1 MQCVD
6 CVNEGSRTIRRAR
19 TLTGA
24 EVSDAKPIVTPILI
38 ALNVIA
44 YVVTVVQS
52 GSVQNNDRSDFFTS
66 FSLIPP
72 FAASGEWWRFLTS
85 GFLHFGVFHLLLN
98 MAVLYV
104 VGKQMEP
111 ELGRLRFIGVYFLS
125 LLGGSAAAFYFGS
138 ACQNLAGAS
147 GAVFGLMGALLIVWK
162 RKQRDIS
169 SIVVIV
175 VINLVSNFF
184 TNASLLG
191 HLGGFVIGGLLTL
204 AMVKAPRET
213 RHVYTIV
220 AVMAALALV
229 VGMFALRTAQLDTLA
244 EVSAE
249 ILQTCR

>member
-19 TLTGA
+19 TLAGA

-138 ACQNLAGAS
+138 AARTSQAPPGRCSAS
-147 GAVFGLMGALLIVWK
+147 WA
-162 RKQRDIS
+162 R
-169 SIVVIV
+169 
-175 VINLVSNFF
+175 
-184 TNASLLG
+184 
-191 HLGGFVIGGLLTL
+191 
-204 AMVKAPRET
+204 
-213 RHVYTIV
+213 
-220 AVMAALALV
+220 
-229 VGMFALRTAQLDTLA
+229 
-244 EVSAE
+244 
-249 ILQTCR
+249 C

>member
-1 MQCVD
+1 
-6 CVNEGSRTIRRAR
+6 
-19 TLTGA
+19 
-24 EVSDAKPIVTPILI
+24 
-38 ALNVIA
+38 
-44 YVVTVVQS
+44 
-52 GSVQNNDRSDFFTS
+52 
-66 FSLIPP
+66 
-72 FAASGEWWRFLTS
+72 
-85 GFLHFGVFHLLLN
+85 
-98 MAVLYV
+98 
-104 VGKQMEP
+104 
-111 ELGRLRFIGVYFLS
+111 
-125 LLGGSAAAFYFGS
+125 
-138 ACQNLAGAS
+138 
-147 GAVFGLMGALLIVWK
+147 MGALLIVWK